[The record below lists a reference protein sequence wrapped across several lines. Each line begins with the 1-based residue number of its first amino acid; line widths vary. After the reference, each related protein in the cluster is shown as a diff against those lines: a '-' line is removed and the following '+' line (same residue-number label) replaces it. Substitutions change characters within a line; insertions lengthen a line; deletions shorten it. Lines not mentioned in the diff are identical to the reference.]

1 MKILEVS
8 GLWAQQGKDPVLL
21 IFSILSFSTFKIN
34 PQAALPSLN
43 WKSAVCSVLSHSHTG
58 SETESLLQHYKEKFF
73 KKKS

>member
-21 IFSILSFSTFKIN
+21 IFSILSFSTFKIH

-43 WKSAVCSVLSHSHTG
+43 
-58 SETESLLQHYKEKFF
+58 
-73 KKKS
+73 